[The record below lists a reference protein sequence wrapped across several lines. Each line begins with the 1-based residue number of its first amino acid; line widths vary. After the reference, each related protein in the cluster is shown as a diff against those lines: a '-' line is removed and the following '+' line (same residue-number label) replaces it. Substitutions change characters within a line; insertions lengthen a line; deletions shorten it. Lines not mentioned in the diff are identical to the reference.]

1 MIFVGIFAIFSSK
14 PQHTIKTYCREFNE
28 KASFVLTTH
37 PVLLHKRL
45 TINAP
50 AQQVFA
56 YWADF
61 RNFQQFIPM
70 IESIEILDDKR
81 SRWKIHAPL
90 GHKVVFE
97 SLITTF
103 EPGKNLV
110 WESDHADGHAR
121 GDLRLTAQGESTRVE
136 LKFEYSL
143 RRNWMHNI
151 ARLVSHFGFP
161 SLAFDQ
167 GLARIKE
174 KIEKDVNT

>member
-1 MIFVGIFAIFSSK
+1 MV
-14 PQHTIKTYCREFNE
+14 
-28 KASFVLTTH
+28 
-37 PVLLHKRL
+37 LHKNL

-70 IESIEILDDKR
+70 IDSIEILDDKR
-81 SRWKIHAPL
+81 SRWIIHAPL

-103 EPGKNLV
+103 EPDKNLT
-110 WESDHADGHAR
+110 WESTHADGFAR
-121 GDLRLTAQGESTRVE
+121 GKLRLFEQGEGTRVE
-136 LKFEYSL
+136 LDFEYNL
-143 RRNWMHNI
+143 YRHWLQNL
-151 ARLVSHFGFP
+151 ARLVSRFGFP
-161 SLAFDQ
+161 SLAFDH

-174 KIEKDVNT
+174 KIEKDIPG

>member
-1 MIFVGIFAIFSSK
+1 MK
-14 PQHTIKTYCREFNE
+14 
-28 KASFVLTTH
+28 
-37 PVLLHKRL
+37 LHKKL
-45 TINAP
+45 TINASP
-50 AQQVFA
+50 QKIFA

-81 SRWKIHAPL
+81 SRWIIHAPL
-90 GHKVVFE
+90 SHKVIFE

-121 GDLRLTAQGESTRVE
+121 GDLRLTAMGESTRVE
-136 LKFEYSL
+136 LDFEYSL
-143 RRNWMHNI
+143 HRSWMQNI

-161 SLAFDQ
+161 SLAFDH
-167 GLARIKE
+167 GLASIKE
-174 KIEKDVNT
+174 KIENDVNA

>member
-1 MIFVGIFAIFSSK
+1 M
-14 PQHTIKTYCREFNE
+14 
-28 KASFVLTTH
+28 TTH
-37 PVLLHKRL
+37 PVLLHKKL

-70 IESIEILDDKR
+70 IESIEILDDKH

-110 WESDHADGHAR
+110 WESHHADGFAR
-121 GDLRLTAQGESTRVE
+121 GDLRLTALGESTRVE
-136 LKFEYSL
+136 LDFEYNL
-143 RRNWMHNI
+143 HRGWMQNI

-161 SLAFDQ
+161 SLAFDH
-167 GLARIKE
+167 GLAHIKE
-174 KIEKDVNT
+174 KIEKDVKK

>member
-1 MIFVGIFAIFSSK
+1 M
-14 PQHTIKTYCREFNE
+14 
-28 KASFVLTTH
+28 TTH
-37 PVLLHKRL
+37 TVLLHKNL
-45 TINAP
+45 TINASP
-50 AQQVFA
+50 QRIFA

-61 RNFQQFIPM
+61 RNFQQFIPI

-90 GHKVVFE
+90 GHQVVFE

-103 EPGKNLV
+103 EPGENLV

-121 GDLRLTAQGESTRVE
+121 GDLRLTALGENTLVE
-136 LKFEYSL
+136 LDFEYCL
-143 RRNWMHNI
+143 HHNWMQNI

-161 SLAFDQ
+161 SLAFDH

-174 KIEKDVNT
+174 KIEKEVNA

>member
-1 MIFVGIFAIFSSK
+1 MV
-14 PQHTIKTYCREFNE
+14 
-28 KASFVLTTH
+28 
-37 PVLLHKRL
+37 LHKKL

-61 RNFQQFIPM
+61 RNFQQFIPL
-70 IESIEILDDKR
+70 IETIDILDDKR
-81 SRWKIHAPL
+81 SRWVVHAPL
-90 GHKVVFE
+90 GHKVIFE

-110 WESDHADGHAR
+110 WESSHVDGFAR
-121 GDLRLTAQGESTRVE
+121 GQLRLFELGENTRVE
-136 LKFEYSL
+136 LDFEYSL
-143 RRNWMHNI
+143 HRHWMQNI

-161 SLAFDQ
+161 SLAFDH

-174 KIEKDVNT
+174 KIEKETTK